1 MKKQVDVV
9 LPYLVNS
16 GKSYF
21 VEYRCFY
28 PSSNRM
34 ERFRIY
40 KGFAKLKPGE
50 VDAFAHQI
58 INSFTIKLKSG
69 WRPWLNDS
77 VLYQDETEYFNVVS
91 IAGQTRRDKNHI
103 KRYFSEFLIYKKSDV
118 SIKSYESYQSKIRR
132 FQIWLV
138 KNGYGDLLLREISND
153 IISKYFFHLIQV
165 RKLDSIT
172 VKNYR
177 VLISAMF
184 IYFISKKL
192 VTDNPVHDLPK
203 ATKLVDNAARPLTD
217 NDMKKYLNYV
227 TRNDTQM
234 MLASLFQ
241 FFLLLRPNQELRLM
255 KIQDLDLHRQS
266 AFVPDNTAKM
276 RKRVVT
282 IPRALNDLIEKYKL
296 MEYAPDFYIFGK
308 YGEPGPVTIGK
319 NHFNRKFRIYCNIL
333 KLSKKYSFYSLKHT
347 GAGTLMESGATL
359 AELMTQLGHTSFE
372 STIHYVRR
380 HFGEKSQKVI
390 NLRPE
395 FLKGII

>member
-1 MKKQVDVV
+1 
-9 LPYLVNS
+9 
-16 GKSYF
+16 
-21 VEYRCFY
+21 
-28 PSSNRM
+28 M